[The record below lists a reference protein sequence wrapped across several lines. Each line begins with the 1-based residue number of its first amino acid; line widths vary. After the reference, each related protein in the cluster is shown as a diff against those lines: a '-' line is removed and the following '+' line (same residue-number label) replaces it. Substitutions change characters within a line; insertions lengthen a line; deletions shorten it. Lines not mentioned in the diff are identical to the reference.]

1 MKTISEN
8 IRRKYKAEEY
18 DVVVAG
24 GGIAGIAAA
33 LAAARNGVE
42 RVLLIEK
49 QFSLGG
55 LATLGL
61 VTIYLPLCDGAG
73 RQVTFGMAEELL
85 KLSIIHGAEDRYPD
99 AWLDGEDFEKRKI
112 QRYEVQYNA
121 AVFSV
126 LAEQLL
132 LKTGVTILYGT
143 SVCAAQTRRDRITAL
158 MLENKS
164 GRTAVCA
171 KAFIDATGDAD
182 ICHLAGEGTVNFT
195 PGNVLASWYY
205 RQENGVNNL
214 TLHGN
219 SEPPKSYLGKTLS
232 DPAAGGKRYSGLD
245 GAELSGM
252 VIDAHKNVLDD
263 LLRRGLK
270 AADLTSIAAIPQ
282 VRMTRRIDGLAT
294 PDEDNDA
301 YYKDSIGIIG
311 NWKVRGPSYELPFGC
326 LKGKKIRNLL
336 AAGRCAAA
344 TDLMWDLTRVIPTC
358 ALTGEAAGTAAA
370 MTDDFDAID
379 ISALQEKLRA
389 NGNILHK
396 SELGLQKKAETKKEP
411 DGSRMGGKARYE
423 YDAERGVLIRCPSEG
438 MPKIMD
444 KSSLVW
450 RDFGPQDDPYLRAIL
465 MGQGCWERL
474 DTISSAEAERVLTEW
489 GYPFEDE

>member
-1 MKTISEN
+1 
-8 IRRKYKAEEY
+8 
-18 DVVVAG
+18 
-24 GGIAGIAAA
+24 
-33 LAAARNGVE
+33 
-42 RVLLIEK
+42 
-49 QFSLGG
+49 
-55 LATLGL
+55 
-61 VTIYLPLCDGAG
+61 
-73 RQVTFGMAEELL
+73 
-85 KLSIIHGAEDRYPD
+85 
-99 AWLDGEDFEKRKI
+99 
-112 QRYEVQYNA
+112 
-121 AVFSV
+121 
-126 LAEQLL
+126 
-132 LKTGVTILYGT
+132 
-143 SVCAAQTRRDRITAL
+143 
-158 MLENKS
+158 
-164 GRTAVCA
+164 
-171 KAFIDATGDAD
+171 
-182 ICHLAGEGTVNFT
+182 
-195 PGNVLASWYY
+195 
-205 RQENGVNNL
+205 
-214 TLHGN
+214 
-219 SEPPKSYLGKTLS
+219 
-232 DPAAGGKRYSGLD
+232 
-245 GAELSGM
+245 M
-252 VIDAHKNVLDD
+252 VIDSHKNVLDD

-270 AADLTSIAAIPQ
+270 AADLTSMAAIPQ

-301 YYKDSIGIIG
+301 YYEDSIGIIG

-379 ISALQEKLRA
+379 VPALQAKLRA
-389 NGNILHK
+389 NGNVLHK

-474 DTISSAEAERVLTEW
+474 DTISAAEAERVLTEW
-489 GYPFEDE
+489 GYPFDDE